1 MTGLE
6 IFEARIFIGHLG
18 RPPNLNIERQG
29 NRYKRHDVVTAW
41 REAAAKAWANLALP
55 PRTDRVTVCAQ
66 PHYRTYASRP
76 DTGACL
82 PAVKAAL
89 DGIVDTG
96 YLSDDNPDYVMLLCL
111 GAPVM
116 ASDHG
121 DGLMVWIRSWL
132 GDEREDW

>member
-6 IFEARIFIGHLG
+6 IVEARIFIGHLG

-29 NRYKRHDVVTAW
+29 NRWKRHEVVTAW
-41 REAAAKAWANLALP
+41 REAAAEAWAELDLP
-55 PRTDRVTVCAQ
+55 PRTDQVTVCAQ
-66 PHYRTYASRP
+66 PHYATRRSRP

-96 YLSDDNPDYVMLLCL
+96 YLSDDNPDFVMELRLC
-111 GAPVM
+111 APVM
-116 ASDHG
+116 KSDYG
-121 DGLMVWIRSWL
+121 DGLMVWLETWIE
-132 GDEREDW
+132 DERQDW